1 MSKTETVRELESA
14 KRRFELYGRTCAQMA
29 DEVAPK
35 SRKRADLNARA
46 EVWQGAALDLD
57 SVIAN
62 VKARRPT
69 AKRKAAKVA
78 R

>member
-29 DEVAPK
+29 DEARAGG
-35 SRKRADLNARA
+35 RKRADLNARA
-46 EVWQGAALDLD
+46 EVWQGAALDLENA
-57 SVIAN
+57 IAS